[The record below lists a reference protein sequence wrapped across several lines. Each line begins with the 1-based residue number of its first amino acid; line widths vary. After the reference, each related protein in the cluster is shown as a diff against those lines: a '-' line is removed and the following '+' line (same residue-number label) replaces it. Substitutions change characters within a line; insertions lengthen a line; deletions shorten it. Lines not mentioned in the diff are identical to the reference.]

1 LIVSADERAAIGE
14 MTGNDGASMAELR
27 AGESVAVA
35 MRLVGPPESGPAPCV
50 E

>member
-1 LIVSADERAAIGE
+1 MIVSDERAAIGE
-14 MTGNDGASMAELR
+14 MMGNDGASTAELR
-27 AGESVAVA
+27 AGESVALA